1 MHVES
6 RRSGGCGARPADPA
20 PCASDRTSRLIDA
33 PSGVCDDA
41 RGRRLYDPLGDPLV
55 ARGSPQHM
63 WGEAHWGELVNL
75 ARRSRTVRV
84 VLFAVLSAL
93 VVFTVLPSSQTFPEK
108 GTAGVRV
115 TRVIDGDT
123 VEICCLEGRPEKVRY
138 IGVNT
143 PETNH
148 PSKGV
153 EEYGHEAKEAN
164 RRLVAGKAVR
174 LELDVDPR
182 DRYGRLL
189 AYVYLEDGTFVNAWL
204 VEQGF
209 AQVMTVP
216 PNVKY
221 QELLLKLQRGARDRG
236 KGLWG
241 QRN

>member
-1 MHVES
+1 M
-6 RRSGGCGARPADPA
+6 
-20 PCASDRTSRLIDA
+20 
-33 PSGVCDDA
+33 
-41 RGRRLYDPLGDPLV
+41 GRDGLPVLPV
-55 ARGSPQHM
+55 A
-63 WGEAHWGELVNL
+63 EGELVRL

-115 TRVIDGDT
+115 VRVIDGDT
-123 VEICCLEGRPEKVRY
+123 IEVCCLNGRPEKVRY

-148 PSKGV
+148 PAKDV
-153 EEYGHEAKEAN
+153 EEYGREAKEAN
-164 RRLVAGKAVR
+164 RTLVQGKTVR
-174 LELDVDPR
+174 LEFDVDPR

-189 AYVYLEDGTFVNAWL
+189 AYVHLEDGTFVNARL

-216 PNVKY
+216 PNVKH
-221 QELLLKLQRGARDRG
+221 
-236 KGLWG
+236 
-241 QRN
+241 